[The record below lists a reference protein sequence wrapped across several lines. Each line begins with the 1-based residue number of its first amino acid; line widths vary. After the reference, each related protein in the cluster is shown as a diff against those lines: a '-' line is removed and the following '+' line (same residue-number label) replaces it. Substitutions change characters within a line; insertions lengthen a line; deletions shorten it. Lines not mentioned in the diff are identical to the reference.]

1 MRKRVQC
8 LEEIMEELTVIGNA
22 QCMRALLREA
32 QAEASQDSL
41 PLLSRFVLEA
51 HGLYPENVEVR
62 FLTSLY

>member
-1 MRKRVQC
+1 
-8 LEEIMEELTVIGNA
+8 MEELTVIGNA